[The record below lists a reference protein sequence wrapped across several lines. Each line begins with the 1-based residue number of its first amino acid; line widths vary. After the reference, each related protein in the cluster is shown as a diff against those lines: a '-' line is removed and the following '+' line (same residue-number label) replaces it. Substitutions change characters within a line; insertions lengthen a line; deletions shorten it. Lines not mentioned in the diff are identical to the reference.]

1 MIVRWR
7 GFGGS
12 RTALRIVRFWTVEI
26 RSMLRT
32 ATFLLAL
39 LLALSGANA
48 QPLEALLVRPSGSG
62 RYPLILINHGS
73 PRAANM
79 RPDMEAATYIPIANE
94 FARRGFAALIV
105 MRRGYG
111 SSGGNWAEAYGRCEN
126 PDYTKA
132 GKAAAADLA
141 AAIAHMSSRPTIDKS
156 RIISIGV
163 SAGGFA
169 TVALTADAPPGLVAG
184 INFAGGRGSRDTD
197 DVCEEDELVSAVGTF
212 GRTSRVPMLWVYS
225 QNDKFFGPALAR
237 KMRDAFKEGGGNV
250 EFIAAP
256 AFGTD
261 GHRLFS
267 PDSISAWTPYVDRFL
282 AKLPTQPAAT
292 PSPAP
297 TPSRETAAPKTASV
311 APSHLNARGK
321 RAFES
326 YLAAKTNKAFAASP
340 DGSFGWRTGRS
351 TIEEAKKEA
360 LELCE
365 ENADDCEIISING
378 TNP

>member
-1 MIVRWR
+1 
-7 GFGGS
+7 
-12 RTALRIVRFWTVEI
+12 
-26 RSMLRT
+26 MLR
-32 ATFLLAL
+32 AAVFLIAFLLL
-39 LLALSGANA
+39 LSGANGQSLTREELRIPMA
-48 QPLEALLVRPSGSG
+48 AAGSEGLEAVLVRPIGSG

-111 SSGGNWAEAYGRCEN
+111 SSGGTWAEAYGRCEN

-141 AAIAHMSSRPTIDKS
+141 AAIAHMSSRPYIDKS

-169 TVALTADAPPGLVAG
+169 TVALTADPPPGLVAG

-197 DVCEEDELVSAVGTF
+197 DVCEEDELVSAVRTF
-212 GRTSRVPMLWVYS
+212 GRTSRVPMLWVYA

-237 KMRDAFKEGGGNV
+237 KMRDAFKDVGGNV
-250 EFIAAP
+250 EFVIAP

-267 PDSISAWTPYVDRFL
+267 PDSILAWTPYVDRFL
-282 AKLPTQPAAT
+282 AKLSTQPAAA

-297 TPSRETAAPKTASV
+297 PPSRETAAPKTASV

-326 YLAAKTNKAFAASP
+326 YLTAKTNKAFAAAP